1 MRRLSVFTTLL
12 ALVAGLRLVPHAL
25 ARVDS
30 GGTYS
35 VYPRVDATV
44 IALEPQGL
52 ATIRTTKGTTY
63 EVVQRPPWQVGDRVT
78 CEHVAYAR
86 VPWER
91 LDCRKVSG

>member
-1 MRRLSVFTTLL
+1 M
-12 ALVAGLRLVPHAL
+12 
-25 ARVDS
+25 
-30 GGTYS
+30 
-35 VYPRVDATV
+35 YPRVDATV

>member
-1 MRRLSVFTTLL
+1 MRSFSVSL
-12 ALVAGLRLVPHAL
+12 ALVGLVVGVSLVPHAL
-25 ARVDS
+25 ARTNS
-30 GGTYS
+30 GGIYS